1 MFKLALKAAIL
12 IFGTMKIY
20 EITKYLYNK
29 ITNNKVYRKDI
40 LDMMKD
46 TPLIYIKSLSEITGC
61 DIYVNVF

>member
-40 LDMMKD
+40 WDMMKD